1 MKILGVFREEDHRK
15 ALYASMVFVMLM
27 ILFFLLVSLEQPNP
41 PLQDKIIEIELP
53 DIEVEMGSQPA
64 GGSVNNNEE
73 AAPTNNQ
80 NVEDSPRNVIT
91 QNEESAPVPKGNGT
105 SNNNNSNNEPKPD
118 NTFTFGGGGGSGN
131 GSGTSFG
138 NGSGVGGNGDGNTP
152 GDGTYNP
159 SRKVTTRPSFSS
171 KAQEEGTIALDI
183 YVDAEGTIVKTVYK
197 ASKSTSGSEYLIG
210 LARKA
215 AKTMKYDRKP
225 GASVE
230 NVGYQVFS
238 FTKS

>member
-1 MKILGVFREEDHRK
+1 MKILGVLKEEDHRK

-64 GGSVNNNEE
+64 GGSTNNNEE
-73 AAPTNNQ
+73 AAPKNNQ

-91 QNEESAPVPKGNGT
+91 QREETTPVPKGNGT
-105 SNNNNSNNEPKPD
+105 SNTNNSNNEPKPD

-152 GDGTYNP
+152 GDGTYNT
-159 SRKVTTRPSFSS
+159 SRKVTTRPSFNSN
-171 KAQEEGTIALDI
+171 AQEEGTIALDI
-183 YVDAEGTIVKTVYK
+183 WIDANGNVVNTKYK
-197 ASKSTSGSEYLIG
+197 ESKSSSGSEYLIG

-215 AKTMKYDRKP
+215 AKTMKYDKKP
-225 GASVE
+225 NASVE
-230 NVGYQVFS
+230 HVGYQVFS